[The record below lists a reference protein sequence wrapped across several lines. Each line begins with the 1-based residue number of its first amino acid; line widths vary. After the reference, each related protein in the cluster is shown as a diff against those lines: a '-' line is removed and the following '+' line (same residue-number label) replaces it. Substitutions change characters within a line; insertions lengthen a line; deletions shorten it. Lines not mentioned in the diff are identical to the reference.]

1 MKLFFIAA
9 ILFTGFNLGAAYA
22 QTPSGPPAMVPPQP
36 TQADLENQ
44 MSEIGCKAER
54 QAAAS
59 TIIQLKQQISDL
71 QKQVMK
77 LDPPKSGATKH

>member
-1 MKLFFIAA
+1 MKLFIIAA
-9 ILFTGFNLGAAYA
+9 LLFVASAAFA
-22 QTPSGPPAMVPPQP
+22 QSPPSMTPQQP

-71 QKQVMK
+71 QNQVKK